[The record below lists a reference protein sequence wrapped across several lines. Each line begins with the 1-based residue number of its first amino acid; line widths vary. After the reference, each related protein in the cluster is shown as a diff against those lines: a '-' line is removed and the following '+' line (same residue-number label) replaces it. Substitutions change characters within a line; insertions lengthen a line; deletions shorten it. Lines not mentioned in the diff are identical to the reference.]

1 MIRCNR
7 ICRECMVF
15 GLLYPADDSK
25 WVARRGDNGRVFGGY
40 LHSAPPINN
49 NYNQNGNT
57 ANLIFTARECTAA
70 VHACMQIGPCR
81 HYNILPLPR
90 CVLCVEL
97 QQDRIVH
104 SNSDYFITLVD
115 AASASQPLDY
125 ARNSGS
131 IASSSRYG

>member
-70 VHACMQIGPCR
+70 VHACMHANWPMS
-81 HYNILPLPR
+81 PLQYPAFASV
-90 CVLCVEL
+90 CVV
-97 QQDRIVH
+97 RG
-104 SNSDYFITLVD
+104 
-115 AASASQPLDY
+115 AA
-125 ARNSGS
+125 ARSH
-131 IASSSRYG
+131 RTF